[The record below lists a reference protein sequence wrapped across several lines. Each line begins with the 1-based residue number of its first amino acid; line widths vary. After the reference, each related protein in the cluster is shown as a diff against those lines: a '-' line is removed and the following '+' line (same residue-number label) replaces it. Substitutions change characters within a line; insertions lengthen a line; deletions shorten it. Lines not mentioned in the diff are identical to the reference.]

1 MLVGNSRL
9 LATSVTWELPSSQNT
24 MAYAME
30 SRTAWI
36 ISLRMKRTS
45 YHGKCWPVSLM
56 STIVLQLLSL
66 LLINYSK
73 ECYGCLLDIGAPVM
87 HRLDCQFKIWF
98 SNLAKEYR
106 NLRLNCRILALDGKI
121 LLIRPKLWLAN
132 DGNYRLATSQRLW
145 AAGTLAKLR
154 IFLREMRYFTPW
166 REGLCEDF
174 ILPRSM
180 QPRQGAVRVP
190 IGDMIL
196 STADV
201 RAISTFYFPVF
212 MTPAPGAFESTFA
225 RGGMWLPR
233 LVAYCQS
240 KP

>member
-1 MLVGNSRL
+1 
-9 LATSVTWELPSSQNT
+9 
-24 MAYAME
+24 
-30 SRTAWI
+30 
-36 ISLRMKRTS
+36 
-45 YHGKCWPVSLM
+45 M
-56 STIVLQLLSL
+56 STIVLHLLSV
-66 LLINYSK
+66 LLIKYSK

-87 HRLDCQFKIWF
+87 HRLNCQIRICF
-98 SNLAKEYR
+98 SSLAKKYR

-132 DGNYRLATSQRLW
+132 DGNYRLATSQRLSPV
-145 AAGTLAKLR
+145 GNLAKFQP
-154 IFLREMRYFTPW
+154 FLREMRYFTPW

-201 RAISTFYFPVF
+201 RAPLLPTFFLLVL
-212 MTPAPGAFESTFA
+212 APGVSGCTFA
-225 RGGMWLPR
+225 RGEKWLPR
-233 LVAYCQS
+233 LVAYSRNISQRYS
-240 KP
+240 